1 MLAPD
6 MTVSHHAQLPSI
18 LTGTHLALLH
28 GIQLE
33 TPTTSGSAALQYTAN
48 PAVQYSYTHMRSLF
62 VAFVPVYV
70 STQPSST
77 QPSRKTDKLLELCDT
92 AVLTSAASTSSWVE
106 LSSAGA
112 NTVPVGKLCC

>member
-33 TPTTSGSAALQYTAN
+33 TPTTSGSAALQYTA
-48 PAVQYSYTHMRSLF
+48 VQYSYTHMRSLF

-70 STQPSST
+70 STQPSM
-77 QPSRKTDKLLELCDT
+77 KTDKLLELCDT